1 MQNYGITLEIPKS
14 VLIMIKEKPPRRR
27 SYGIDYRYIHF

>member
-27 SYGIDYRYIHF
+27 SDGIDYRYIHF